1 MTKYYTPRMDHT
13 VLIYEQIVDYKL
25 VKECKNRQEAAD
37 YLGISLTAVQQK
49 LTQAQEDTPK
59 KTKYLVTRTKK

>member
-13 VLIYEQIVDYKL
+13 IYIYKQNVSYEL
-25 VKECKNRQEAAD
+25 VKICKDRKEAAEA
-37 YLGISLTAVQQK
+37 LGISLTAVQQK

>member
-13 VLIYEQIVDYKL
+13 IYIYKQNVSYEL
-25 VKECKNRQEAAD
+25 VKICKDRKEAAEA
-37 YLGISLTAVQQK
+37 LGISLTAVQQK
-49 LTQAQEDTPK
+49 LTQAQEDTTK